1 LLSAFRAD
9 IVSTMRPLSSWG
21 ALGCLVLACSSS
33 ADPSGSGGAAAPPF
47 VPGASTT
54 NAPPATNSGSPAE
67 ASGSEGSTG
76 TSEGNGSSNAGSAS
90 PSEQPSDL
98 PLDGEPQ
105 PAPEGSDP
113 SATPP
118 AETEPT
124 PGSTDPSGTDPSGSM
139 PPEADPT
146 PPVVVPPQAQLQ
158 NVLVF
163 TRTTGFRHGSI
174 EPGVQALQRLG
185 QENGFAVERT
195 EDPAD
200 FTDERLARYDVVV
213 WLNTDSEVMNENGRR
228 AFERYIRAGG
238 GWVGVHAASAT
249 EQGWAWYGQLIGGG
263 AFFRG
268 HPAVQPAQVNVEIA
282 DHPSTQHL
290 PQAFTLT
297 DEWYSFRANPRS
309 SVQVLMTLSES
320 SYGVGE
326 LAMGDHP
333 IAWYHEFDGGRAWYT
348 ALGHP
353 NELYTDSRFTQHL
366 LGGIRWAAGAAN

>member
-1 LLSAFRAD
+1 MD
-9 IVSTMRPLSSWG
+9 
-21 ALGCLVLACSSS
+21 
-33 ADPSGSGGAAAPPF
+33 AP
-47 VPGASTT
+47 
-54 NAPPATNSGSPAE
+54 PAE
-67 ASGSEGSTG
+67 ASGSEGNRP
-76 TSEGNGSSNAGSAS
+76 EGNGSQGNGSQGNGSQGSDTPNGGSAS
-90 PSEQPSDL
+90 PTSEQPGDL
-98 PLDGEPQ
+98 PLDDESEPAQGASDPAAEGEP
-105 PAPEGSDP
+105 S
-113 SATPP
+113 
-118 AETEPT
+118 
-124 PGSTDPSGTDPSGSM
+124 PGPSGTDPSGSM
-139 PPEADPT
+139 APAPDPA
-146 PPVVVPPQAQLQ
+146 PPVVVPQAQLQ

-174 EPGVQALQRLG
+174 EPGVQALQRLA
-185 QENGFAVERT
+185 QENGFAIERT

-213 WLNTDSEVMNENGRR
+213 WLNTDSEVMNDAGRR

-249 EQGWAWYGQLIGGG
+249 ETGWAWYGQLIGGG

-268 HPAVQPAQVNVEIA
+268 HPAIQPAQVNVEIA
-282 DHPSTQHL
+282 DHPSTRHL
-290 PQAFTLT
+290 PQSFTLQ

-309 SVQVLMTLSES
+309 SVRVLMTLSES
-320 SYGVGE
+320 SYGVGD

-366 LGGIRWAAGAAN
+366 LGGIRWAAGVAN

>member
-1 LLSAFRAD
+1 MD
-9 IVSTMRPLSSWG
+9 
-21 ALGCLVLACSSS
+21 
-33 ADPSGSGGAAAPPF
+33 AP
-47 VPGASTT
+47 
-54 NAPPATNSGSPAE
+54 PAE
-67 ASGSEGSTG
+67 ASGSEGNG
-76 TSEGNGSSNAGSAS
+76 SEGNGSPNAGSGS
-90 PSEQPSDL
+90 PASEQPGEL
-98 PLDGEPQ
+98 PLDDPSEPAQ
-105 PAPEGSDP
+105 GASDP
-113 SATPP
+113 AGSAP
-118 AETEPT
+118 AEPT
-124 PGSTDPSGTDPSGSM
+124 PGDPSGTDPSGSM
-139 PPEADPT
+139 APADDPAPPA
-146 PPVVVPPQAQLQ
+146 VVPQAQLQ

-174 EPGVQALQRLG
+174 EPGVQALQRLA

-213 WLNTDSEVMNENGRR
+213 WLNTDSEVMNDAGRR

-249 EQGWAWYGQLIGGG
+249 ETGWAWYGQLIGGG

-282 DHPSTQHL
+282 DHPSTRHL
-290 PQAFTLT
+290 PQSFTLQ

-309 SVQVLMTLSES
+309 SVRVLMTLSES
-320 SYGVGE
+320 SYGVGD

-353 NELYTDSRFTQHL
+353 NELYTDTRFTQHL
-366 LGGIRWAAGAAN
+366 LGGIRWAAGVAN

>member
-1 LLSAFRAD
+1 
-9 IVSTMRPLSSWG
+9 MP
-21 ALGCLVLACSSS
+21 
-33 ADPSGSGGAAAPPF
+33 GSPA
-47 VPGASTT
+47 T
-54 NAPPATNSGSPAE
+54 NAPPAATTAPPAE
-67 ASGSEGSTG
+67 PSGAEGMNAASAAEP
-76 TSEGNGSSNAGSAS
+76 GSAN
-90 PSEQPSDL
+90 PMPEQASDL

-105 PAPEGSDP
+105 PAQEASDP
-113 SATPP
+113 P
-118 AETEPT
+118 AGTAGEADPT
-124 PGSTDPSGTDPSGSM
+124 PAAPDPSGADPGSV
-139 PPEADPT
+139 PPAADPT
-146 PPVVVPPQAQLQ
+146 PPVVVPPQARLE

-185 QENGFAVERT
+185 QENGFAIERT
-195 EDPAD
+195 EDPAA
-200 FTDERLARYDVVV
+200 FTDERLAQYDVVI
-213 WLNTDSEVMNENGRR
+213 WLNTDSEVMNEDGRR

-238 GWVGVHAASAT
+238 GWVGVHAASAS
-249 EQGWAWYGQLIGGG
+249 EYGWAWYGQLIGGA
-263 AFFRG
+263 AFFKG

-290 PQAFTLT
+290 PQSFTLT

-309 SVQVLMTLSES
+309 SVRVLMTLSES
-320 SYGVGE
+320 SYGVGD

-366 LGGIRWAAGAAN
+366 LGGIRWAAGVAN

>member
-1 LLSAFRAD
+1 MVPAD
-9 IVSTMRPLSSWG
+9 
-21 ALGCLVLACSSS
+21 
-33 ADPSGSGGAAAPPF
+33 DPA
-47 VPGASTT
+47 
-54 NAPPATNSGSPAE
+54 
-67 ASGSEGSTG
+67 
-76 TSEGNGSSNAGSAS
+76 
-90 PSEQPSDL
+90 
-98 PLDGEPQ
+98 
-105 PAPEGSDP
+105 
-113 SATPP
+113 
-118 AETEPT
+118 
-124 PGSTDPSGTDPSGSM
+124 
-139 PPEADPT
+139 
-146 PPVVVPPQAQLQ
+146 PPVVVPQAQLQ

-174 EPGVQALQRLG
+174 EPGVQALQRLA
-185 QENGFAVERT
+185 QENGFAIERT

-213 WLNTDSEVMNENGRR
+213 WLNTDSEVMNDAGRR

-249 EQGWAWYGQLIGGG
+249 ETGWAWYGQLIGGG

-282 DHPSTQHL
+282 DHPSTRHL
-290 PQAFTLT
+290 PQSFTLQ

-309 SVQVLMTLSES
+309 SVRVLMTLSES
-320 SYGVGE
+320 SYGVGD

-366 LGGIRWAAGAAN
+366 LGGIRWAAGAAD

>member
-1 LLSAFRAD
+1 MD
-9 IVSTMRPLSSWG
+9 
-21 ALGCLVLACSSS
+21 
-33 ADPSGSGGAAAPPF
+33 AP
-47 VPGASTT
+47 
-54 NAPPATNSGSPAE
+54 PAE
-67 ASGSEGSTG
+67 ASGSEGNV
-76 TSEGNGSSNAGSAS
+76 SEGNGSPNAGSGS
-90 PSEQPSDL
+90 PASEQPGEL
-98 PLDGEPQ
+98 PLDDPSEPAQ
-105 PAPEGSDP
+105 GASDP
-113 SATPP
+113 AGSAP
-118 AETEPT
+118 AEPT
-124 PGSTDPSGTDPSGSM
+124 PGDPSGTDPSGSM
-139 PPEADPT
+139 APADDPAPPA
-146 PPVVVPPQAQLQ
+146 VVPQAQLQ

-174 EPGVQALQRLG
+174 EPGVQALQRLA

-213 WLNTDSEVMNENGRR
+213 WLNTDSEVMNDAGRR

-249 EQGWAWYGQLIGGG
+249 ETGWAWYGQLIGGG

-282 DHPSTQHL
+282 DHPSTRHL
-290 PQAFTLT
+290 PQSFTLQ

-309 SVQVLMTLSES
+309 SVRVLMTLSES
-320 SYGVGE
+320 SYGVGD

-353 NELYTDSRFTQHL
+353 NELYTDTRFTQHL
-366 LGGIRWAAGAAN
+366 LGGIRWAAGVAN

>member
-1 LLSAFRAD
+1 MD
-9 IVSTMRPLSSWG
+9 
-21 ALGCLVLACSSS
+21 
-33 ADPSGSGGAAAPPF
+33 AP
-47 VPGASTT
+47 
-54 NAPPATNSGSPAE
+54 PAE
-67 ASGSEGSTG
+67 ASGSEGNG
-76 TSEGNGSSNAGSAS
+76 SEGNGSPNAGSGS
-90 PSEQPSDL
+90 PASEQPGEL
-98 PLDGEPQ
+98 PLDDPSEPAQ
-105 PAPEGSDP
+105 GASDP
-113 SATPP
+113 AGSAP
-118 AETEPT
+118 AEPT
-124 PGSTDPSGTDPSGSM
+124 PGSPDPSGTDPSGSM
-139 PPEADPT
+139 APADDPAPPA
-146 PPVVVPPQAQLQ
+146 VVPQAQLQ

-174 EPGVQALQRLG
+174 EPGVQALQRLA

-213 WLNTDSEVMNENGRR
+213 WLNTDSEVMNDAGRR

-249 EQGWAWYGQLIGGG
+249 ETGWAWYGQLIGGG

-282 DHPSTQHL
+282 DHPSTRHL
-290 PQAFTLT
+290 PQSFTLQ

-309 SVQVLMTLSES
+309 SVRVLMTLSES
-320 SYGVGE
+320 SYGVGD

-353 NELYTDSRFTQHL
+353 NELYTDTRFTQHL
-366 LGGIRWAAGAAN
+366 LGGIRWAAGVAN